1 MYHPA
6 CVKREY
12 KPLCAY
18 VGRLWGIQCVCAC
31 VCVRVYNCVWCS
43 AVLRLNTLKAKQSA
57 GKVSSPLSL
66 KLRIKA

>member
-18 VGRLWGIQCVCAC
+18 VGRLWGIQCVC
-31 VCVRVYNCVWCS
+31 VRVCLRKACIQLCLVQRCVE
-43 AVLRLNTLKAKQSA
+43 AKHT
-57 GKVSSPLSL
+57 
-66 KLRIKA
+66 